1 MEAPGPQGPAPRPFP
16 RTMSSS
22 EHHGFRDRF
31 RRGARPGP
39 PPDAPR
45 PVPPV
50 APLSG
55 REEPEE
61 LLWIGH
67 DRERQGAIV
76 AAVEAYLAAALA
88 WEGSG
93 RHDAALDAVA
103 RAVRIAPGD
112 PAAHGV
118 MERIYRRRGWTA
130 HADERAAILD
140 RLRAAGVDEPHGT
153 GA

>member
-1 MEAPGPQGPAPRPFP
+1 
-16 RTMSSS
+16 MSSS

-31 RRGARPGP
+31 RRGARPA
-39 PPDAPR
+39 APTETAR
-45 PVPPV
+45 PVIAV
-50 APLSG
+50 APLTG

-67 DRERQGAIV
+67 DRERQGATV

-103 RAVRIAPGD
+103 RAVRIEPGD
-112 PAAHGV
+112 PAAHRV

-130 HADERAAILD
+130 RADERAAILE
-140 RLRAAGVDEPHGT
+140 RLPAPGGDDPHGT
-153 GA
+153 GP

>member
-1 MEAPGPQGPAPRPFP
+1 
-16 RTMSSS
+16 MSSS

-31 RRGARPGP
+31 RRGARPETP
-39 PPDAPR
+39 AEKAV
-45 PVPPV
+45 PVIRV
-50 APLSG
+50 DPLTG
-55 REEPEE
+55 QEEPEE

-67 DRERQGAIV
+67 DRERQGASA

-112 PAAHGV
+112 AAAHRV
-118 MERIYRRRGWTA
+118 MERIYRRRGWVA
-130 HADERAAILD
+130 RADERAAILE
-140 RLRAAGVDEPHGT
+140 RLPRDADEPPGT